1 MRSENGWGE
10 AQESAWQA
18 FARGRVEQ
26 EGRGAKGSEGE
37 GIGENCEEGRSII
50 SKGRGRV
57 QVQQWVWLPC
67 AGLRC
72 GQCVRVV

>member
-37 GIGENCEEGRSII
+37 RIGGENCEEGRSII
-50 SKGRGRV
+50 SKGRGYRFCSGSGCPA
-57 QVQQWVWLPC
+57 L
-67 AGLRC
+67 AYAADNAC
-72 GQCVRVV
+72 G